1 MLLCGTVFKILE
13 KYCHLVITRWHSLQ
27 GNYERCNV
35 CSGKSGT
42 SHMSTS
48 QNDSASD
55 KGKLLTFNPTRLLTF
70 LFTKALSIYANTLYS
85 SLAFKSELLVI
96 NAKIISCLLN
106 KVLRIS
112 PHSWA
117 HRQPNIIK
125 VKGSIQPE
133 STLTPRSRVAFL
145 LLKIHQC
152 KGSLRSQCLNHRNH
166 QGIGQ
171 LYFHTLAKSSLVIR
185 HMLWGVSC
193 QYTDSLAGDR
203 TCGKECKEI
212 GNTAHITYK
221 LSNMHGTHNMCT

>member
-1 MLLCGTVFKILE
+1 MI
-13 KYCHLVITRWHSLQ
+13 I
-27 GNYERCNV
+27 
-35 CSGKSGT
+35 
-42 SHMSTS
+42 
-48 QNDSASD
+48 
-55 KGKLLTFNPTRLLTF
+55 
-70 LFTKALSIYANTLYS
+70 S
-85 SLAFKSELLVI
+85 SLVD
-96 NAKIISCLLN
+96 

-117 HRQPNIIK
+117 HPQPNMIK

-145 LLKIHQC
+145 LLNIHPC
-152 KGSLRSQCLNHRNH
+152 KGSLRGQSLNHRNH

-171 LYFHTLAKSSLVIR
+171 LYFHTLAKSSLVIW

-203 TCGKECKEI
+203 ICGEECKEI

-221 LSNMHGTHNMCT
+221 LSNMQHAQPAHLAKWLEQRVFADQFKSTHYDTHAIISHDQTSLTHPDRGTPSRTLSKFRTEIRRNGPCSSRHGKQDWYNLDSVL